1 MIKLISDVHL
11 EHHKPLDIINSQEY
25 DDSILIIA
33 GDLNAGMNRIIQS
46 ITLLCK
52 KYKHVVYIPGNHEYY
67 TYSIAQINHALA
79 ELSIKNITTVDTNGY
94 IDSVVFGKR
103 IVGCVGWGAL
113 NRNEYAIQSGVKD
126 FQRIINADNSDY
138 VTVAELKQQHDNDMN
153 FLRSALQTPCDIVVT
168 HHVPFNFLVRPEF
181 QNSVLQPAY
190 VMECDEMFHD
200 YSVQYPEYWLFGHTH
215 DKIVVDRG
223 DVKFRCNPMGYTTE
237 HGFSPI
243 II

>member
-1 MIKLISDVHL
+1 MTTLSVAK
-11 EHHKPLDIINSQEY
+11 LDICIGSSLYQ
-25 DDSILIIA
+25 A
-33 GDLNAGMNRIIQS
+33 GIDNEGRGFVGESFYLVATAQNGAR
-46 ITLLCK
+46 
-52 KYKHVVYIPGNHEYY
+52 HNH
-67 TYSIAQINHALA
+67 HARF
-79 ELSIKNITTVDTNGY
+79 K
-94 IDSVVFGKR
+94 SVVVRGS
-103 IVGCVGWGAL
+103 L

-190 VMECDEMFHD
+190 IMECDELFHD